1 MINNTTL
8 QIKFRQRLNKIA
20 SNDYDNIECW
30 QIVEAFNKAQLEW
43 CRRQLH
49 GNNMYKEGDEMSKKR
64 IDDLQ
69 ILLTDV
75 GLTFIEFQDFIES
88 TNGWFPEDYLE
99 YKRITTEAYTKC
111 CPITEIQDGEENIAA
126 ADEHPNWVPI
136 IRSRGRT
143 MTVYLAEEANVD
155 LYMRDPLKRPDFE
168 WGETYCTMQGNRIR
182 VYKRDF
188 DLVNPI
194 LTYYRRPTEIQI
206 EGCVDPYT
214 LVTSGAEVTCEFK
227 DDVVELIIDEAVA
240 IIAGDIDNINQYVR
254 GSASSEKNN

>member
-1 MINNTTL
+1 MAINNTTL

-49 GNNMYKEGDEMSKKR
+49 GNNMYKEGDEMSKRR

-69 ILLTDV
+69 PLITDV
-75 GLTFIEFQDFIES
+75 GINFTDEGEFVES
-88 TNGWFPEDYLE
+88 TVGWPFPEDYLE
-99 YKRITTEAYTKC
+99 YKRITADASTEC
-111 CPITEIQDGEENIAA
+111 CPPGKSKTDLLE
-126 ADEHPNWVPI
+126 
-136 IRSRGRT
+136 GRT
-143 MTVYLAEEANVD
+143 MTVYLAEEANID

-182 VYKRDF
+182 IYKRDF
-188 DLVNPI
+188 DITLAMF
-194 LTYYRRPTEIQI
+194 TYYRRPVEIQI

-214 LVTSGAEVTCEFK
+214 LVQSGADVICEFK
-227 DDVVELIIDEAVA
+227 DDVVELIIDEAIA
-240 IIAGDIDNINQYVR
+240 IIAGDIDNINQYIR
-254 GSASSEKNN
+254 GSASAEKNN

>member
-1 MINNTTL
+1 MNNTTL

-69 ILLTDV
+69 PLITDL
-75 GLTFIEFQDFIES
+75 GINFIEFQDFIQS
-88 TNGWFPEDYLE
+88 QNGWFPENYLE
-99 YKRITTEAYTKC
+99 YKRITTEAYTEC
-111 CPITEIQDGEENIAA
+111 CPLTTIKDGQYNAA
-126 ADEHPNWVPI
+126 PYGDPPEYRDI
-136 IRSRGRT
+136 IRDKGRT

-168 WGETYCTMQGNRIR
+168 WGETYCTMQGNRVRI
-182 VYKRDF
+182 YKRDF
-188 DLVNPI
+188 NLVNPI
-194 LTYYRRPTEIQI
+194 LTYYRKPIEIEI
-206 EGCVDPYT
+206 ENCVDPYT
-214 LVTSGAEVTCEFK
+214 LLTSVADVECEFK
-227 DDVVELIIDEAVA
+227 DDVTELIIDEAVA

-254 GSASSEKNN
+254 GSASAEKNN